1 MANIIQIPSQDQW
14 QFRVDVYRKPDG
26 AYVAVLVD
34 ARVSLIE
41 AGDMSPADK
50 LRQMADMLENGA
62 VNMRLTA
69 DDIEF

>member
-1 MANIIQIPSQDQW
+1 MANIIQMPSQDQW

-26 AYVAVLVD
+26 TFVSGLVD

-50 LRQMADMLENGA
+50 LRQMADMLEKGA